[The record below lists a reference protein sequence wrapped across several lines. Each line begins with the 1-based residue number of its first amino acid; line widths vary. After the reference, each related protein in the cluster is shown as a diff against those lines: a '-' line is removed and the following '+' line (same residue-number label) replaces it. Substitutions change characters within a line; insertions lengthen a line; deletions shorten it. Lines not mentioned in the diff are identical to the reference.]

1 MRLFTK
7 GGVPPCDRR
16 LDRRKVAIAAIAA
29 LFMFAPSASKAA
41 IVDFEISPTLSF
53 FKHVSVWDVSKLA
66 LGDGAPYGTVLL
78 TSVPQDLDVDDAGP
92 KTYGSD
98 TAFVSGNLLIDLDL
112 VGNLINF
119 PGGSTINYE
128 VTGSYVPFDPI
139 YTDPP
144 HPTGVDGKMGPPG
157 SYGTKITIGA
167 PYGTISTNQH
177 SLISDLLNIG
187 APAIA
192 MTPGVVQTFPLAFT
206 PGPNTGA
213 AILYKEGR
221 LALANSGGLL
231 GVEDSGDLIG
241 DPEGLFGTGAPDSGT
256 FDNSTLTLT
265 LPMTSSLPLPVN
277 IDTDPVIEV
286 IIYALTT
293 GVIVATPK
301 VPEPS
306 TLMLLGFGV
315 VGLLTCAWRSRKRL
329 TS

>member
-1 MRLFTK
+1 
-7 GGVPPCDRR
+7 
-16 LDRRKVAIAAIAA
+16 
-29 LFMFAPSASKAA
+29 MFATAASKAA
-41 IVDFEISPTLSF
+41 IVDFTISPTLSSL
-53 FKHVSVWDVSKLA
+53 KHVSVWDVSKLA
-66 LGDGAPYGTVLL
+66 LGDAAPYGTVLL

-98 TAFVSGNLLIDLDL
+98 TSFLNGNLWIDLDL

-128 VTGSYVPFDPI
+128 TTGSYAPFDPI
-139 YTDPP
+139 YSDPT
-144 HPTGVDGKMGPPG
+144 HPTSGAGPPG
-157 SYGTKITIGA
+157 NFGTKITIGA

-187 APAIA
+187 APAMA
-192 MTPGVVQTFPLAFT
+192 MTPGVVQTFPLVFT

-221 LALANSGGLL
+221 LALANSGGAL
-231 GVEDSGDLIG
+231 GVEDSSDLIG
-241 DPEGLFGTGAPDSGT
+241 DPEGLFGTGAPNTGT
-256 FDNSTLTLT
+256 FDNATLTLT
-265 LPMTSSLPLPVN
+265 LPVTSSLPLPVN